1 MKLATYSTQ
10 DNPAPRPG
18 LLIETDRG
26 ASILDLCAY
35 APAEG
40 MPQSVDAILSGGAET
55 LGRVKDA
62 LDAARKDSASV
73 APFLT
78 DEATALFHP
87 PLTNPGKVMCIGA
100 NYPAHV
106 EEIAEQ
112 KDQAEDVAAIGKQL
126 SSGEYPPAFL
136 KVKSSLAGHR
146 MDVKRPEGAT
156 TFDYEAEL
164 ALVIGKTRADAG
176 DDILDMLVAAAP
188 ANDLSVRE
196 VQFREMKRGLLLSGK
211 NFPGACPIGPYVT
224 TLDDIADVQNLRI
237 ECSVNGDL
245 RQSDNTSRMLFNIR
259 QILEYYADL
268 PLLPG
273 DIVLTGSPAGVAVGM
288 DVPADYY
295 LNDGDTV
302 VVSIEGL
309 GNLESRI
316 VS

>member
-10 DNPAPRPG
+10 GNPAPRPG
-18 LLIETDRG
+18 ALIETEVG
-26 ASILDLCAY
+26 TSILDLCVY
-35 APAEG
+35 VETV
-40 MPQSVDAILSGGAET
+40 PQSVDAILSGGADT
-55 LGRVKDA
+55 LARVKDT
-62 LDAARKDSASV
+62 LDAAHKDSAGV

-78 DEATALFHP
+78 DEADAIFHP
-87 PLTNPGKVMCIGA
+87 PLINPGKVVCIGA

-112 KDQAEDVAAIGKQL
+112 KDQADDVVAIGKQL

-136 KVKSSLAGHR
+136 KVKSSMVGHQGSVR
-146 MDVKRPEGAT
+146 RPVGAT

-164 ALVIGKTRADAG
+164 ALVIGKTREEAG
-176 DDILDMLVAAAP
+176 EDILDMLIGAAP

-196 VQFREMKRGLLLSGK
+196 VQFREMKRGLLLTGK

-224 TLDDIADVQNLRI
+224 TLDDIEDVQNLKI
-237 ECSVNGDL
+237 ECRVNGDL
-245 RQSDNTSRMLFNIR
+245 RQSDSTSRMLFNIR

-309 GNLESRI
+309 GSLESRI

>member
-1 MKLATYSTQ
+1 M
-10 DNPAPRPG
+10 
-18 LLIETDRG
+18 
-26 ASILDLCAY
+26 
-35 APAEG
+35 
-40 MPQSVDAILSGGAET
+40 
-55 LGRVKDA
+55 
-62 LDAARKDSASV
+62 
-73 APFLT
+73 
-78 DEATALFHP
+78 
-87 PLTNPGKVMCIGA
+87 
-100 NYPAHV
+100 
-106 EEIAEQ
+106 
-112 KDQAEDVAAIGKQL
+112 
-126 SSGEYPPAFL
+126 
-136 KVKSSLAGHR
+136 
-146 MDVKRPEGAT
+146 
-156 TFDYEAEL
+156 
-164 ALVIGKTRADAG
+164 
-176 DDILDMLVAAAP
+176 
-188 ANDLSVRE
+188 
-196 VQFREMKRGLLLSGK
+196 
-211 NFPGACPIGPYVT
+211 T